1 MARVTTTASSTPC
14 CKNTPDALPA
24 HGQQRRALAL
34 AVLATGAGMASVSAA
49 WAQSGE
55 PAASASAPSAV
66 QLQRE
71 GGSLLL
77 TASLPWSLP
86 ELVLDALLKGIPVH
100 FVAEVNMVR
109 ERWYWSDQELLSAQ
123 RYMRLSYQP
132 LTRRWRLYTGSQPFE
147 GQGFGAALSSS
158 FESLQE
164 ALQAMQRIVRWHI
177 GPAAELPSQG
187 EAVLQLRFRIDI
199 SQFPRPLQIGAL
211 GRSGWNLLVTHTE
224 RVDLGVLQ

>member
-34 AVLATGAGMASVSAA
+34 AVLATGAGMACASAA
-49 WAQSGE
+49 WAQAGDS
-55 PAASASAPSAV
+55 AANASAPSAV

-100 FVAEVNMVR
+100 FVAEVNM
-109 ERWYWSDQELLSAQ
+109 ECL
-123 RYMRLSYQP
+123 
-132 LTRRWRLYTGSQPFE
+132 
-147 GQGFGAALSSS
+147 
-158 FESLQE
+158 
-164 ALQAMQRIVRWHI
+164 
-177 GPAAELPSQG
+177 
-187 EAVLQLRFRIDI
+187 
-199 SQFPRPLQIGAL
+199 
-211 GRSGWNLLVTHTE
+211 
-224 RVDLGVLQ
+224 